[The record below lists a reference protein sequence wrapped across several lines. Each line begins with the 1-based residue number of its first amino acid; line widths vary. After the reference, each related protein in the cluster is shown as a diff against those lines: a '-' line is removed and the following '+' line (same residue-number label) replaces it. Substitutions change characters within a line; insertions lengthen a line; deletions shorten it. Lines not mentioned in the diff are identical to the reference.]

1 MLPNSGEVG
10 PTTESSKGHTLK
22 YWQMSHWL
30 MLSFPEHVVSGLTVR
45 LVDAKVG
52 RACSARTTR
61 TMGVV
66 AAMMLIMVLC
76 VGVE

>member
-1 MLPNSGEVG
+1 
-10 PTTESSKGHTLK
+10 
-22 YWQMSHWL
+22 